1 MKIIVSGGAGFI
13 GSNFVR
19 YLLEQTDA
27 HVVVL
32 DKLTHAGNRENL
44 TKARDH
50 ERYGF
55 MQGDIADLET
65 VRRAIDGADI
75 VINFAA
81 ESHVDRSILEPEA
94 FLRTNVQGTFAM
106 LEACRRDGVGRYLQ
120 VSTDEVYGEILE
132 GSTPETAV
140 LQPRSP
146 YAASKAAGDL
156 LVAAYHVTYGLPT
169 LLTRGC
175 NAFGPHQ
182 YPDRLIPITITE
194 AIDDHPVPVYG
205 DGLQIRD
212 WLYVEDHCSAIDCVA
227 RKGIPGETYNIGA
240 ANLRTNLAVVER
252 LLDLLPRPR
261 SLVEHVPDR
270 PGHDRGYS
278 VDSTKLRS
286 LGWNQ
291 RQSFEQG
298 LEQTVAWYLNNET
311 WWRRIRATPEYQ
323 EYFRRNYERRAS
335 LLESS

>member
-1 MKIIVSGGAGFI
+1 MVSGGAGFI

-19 YLLEQTDA
+19 YVLDETDDQI
-27 HVVVL
+27 VVL
-32 DKLTHAGNRENL
+32 DKLTHAGNMENL
-44 TKARDH
+44 TRAHDH
-50 ERYGF
+50 QHF
-55 MQGDIADLET
+55 CFIQGDIADLDT

-106 LEACRRDGVGRYLQ
+106 LEACRLDGVGRYLQ
-120 VSTDEVYGEILE
+120 VSTDEVYGEVLE

-156 LVAAYHVTYGLPT
+156 LVSAYHITYGLPT

-194 AIDDHPVPVYG
+194 AVDDHRVPVYG
-205 DGLQIRD
+205 DGLQVRD

-227 RKGIPGETYNIGA
+227 RKGTPGETYNIGA
-240 ANLRTNLAVVER
+240 ANLRTNLEVIER
-252 LLDLLPRPR
+252 ILDLLPRPR
-261 SLVEHVPDR
+261 SLVEHVLDR

-278 VDSTKLRS
+278 VDSTKLRE
-286 LGWNQ
+286 LGWRE

-298 LEQTVAWYLNNET
+298 LEQTVTWYLNNEA
-311 WWRRIRATPEYQ
+311 WWRRVRATPEYQ

-335 LLESS
+335 LLVSS